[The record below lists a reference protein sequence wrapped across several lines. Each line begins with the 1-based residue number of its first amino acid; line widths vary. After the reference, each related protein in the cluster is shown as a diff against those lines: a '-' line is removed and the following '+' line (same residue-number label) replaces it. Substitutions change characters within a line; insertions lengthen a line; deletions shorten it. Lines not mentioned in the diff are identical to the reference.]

1 MENEDKGLFNNII
14 DSLVGGLE
22 KLIKIIKKH
31 GILYTILIM
40 VIFIGFWTLIV
51 NPIRINNIV
60 EDRLKQHH
68 NEVNAEQSEKVEE
81 SIVRRENANYFVAE
95 LMINIIKKFDNVDRV
110 LLLEKHNGSSN
121 INGVDFLYSSAT
133 YELVNDTI
141 ENPQYLF
148 DDLQKQTNLNLLG
161 VNLIQTLKH
170 TDYLVF
176 DDLQKQKN
184 NQCRLLRKLYNSG
197 DKQAIIFSFKDSKHR
212 PIIMLIISGDYLNVQ
227 NITEYI
233 MQFKKQIEELLID

>member
-1 MENEDKGLFNNII
+1 MENEEKGMFNNII
-14 DSLVGGLE
+14 DSLVSGYE
-22 KLIKIIKKH
+22 KLIKIFKKH
-31 GILYTILIM
+31 GVLYSILIM
-40 VIFIGFWTLIV
+40 VIFIVFWTLII
-51 NPIRINNIV
+51 NPIRLNNII

-68 NEVNAEQSEKVEE
+68 NEVNIEQSEKVEE
-81 SIVRRENANYFVAE
+81 NIVRRENANYFVAE

-133 YELVNDTI
+133 YELVNDEI

-176 DDLQKQKN
+176 DDLQKQRN
-184 NQCRLLRKLYNSG
+184 NHCRLLRKLYNAG
-197 DKQAIIFSFKDSKHR
+197 DKQAIIFSFKDTKHR
-212 PIIMLIISGDYLNVQ
+212 PIIMLIVSGDNLDVR